1 MDWYSHGTE
10 VDIRAPTQRSLCFF
24 LWFMYCKT
32 LKEKLVLCSGI
43 CSWGFGH
50 NEIRVGSASPAPLG
64 SVLYKELN
72 SGTSPR
78 SFSKAQSGRN
88 VSSQNS
94 QVEDLG
100 LGLLGMAQKVQI
112 QSSISSGTNTCHR
125 LSSNRYQNHLKSKL
139 DSKFKNPK
147 FHISAFP
154 ALHHPTSPPPAVFWD
169 EMLIPNSKRSG
180 ERGWQSSGKLREV

>member
-32 LKEKLVLCSGI
+32 LKEELVLCSGI

-78 SFSKAQSGRN
+78 SFSKA
-88 VSSQNS
+88 
-94 QVEDLG
+94 EE
-100 LGLLGMAQKVQI
+100 MCPPKI
-112 QSSISSGTNTCHR
+112 P
-125 LSSNRYQNHLKSKL
+125 KL
-139 DSKFKNPK
+139 RIWDWDFWEWPRKFK
-147 FHISAFP
+147 SR
-154 ALHHPTSPPPAVFWD
+154 V
-169 EMLIPNSKRSG
+169 
-180 ERGWQSSGKLREV
+180 